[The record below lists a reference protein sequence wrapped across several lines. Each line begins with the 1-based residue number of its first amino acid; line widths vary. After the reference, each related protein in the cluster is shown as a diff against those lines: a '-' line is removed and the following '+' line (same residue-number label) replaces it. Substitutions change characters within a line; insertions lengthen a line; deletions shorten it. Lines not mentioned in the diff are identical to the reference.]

1 MSNKHRVTISHL
13 PLNRVQHVTNE
24 LHLFADR
31 PDYALFDNTFG
42 LYPALASVEVL
53 FSLGF
58 SE

>member
-31 PDYALFDNTFG
+31 PDYALFDNTF
-42 LYPALASVEVL
+42 
-53 FSLGF
+53 
-58 SE
+58 